1 MQEILRHICEKRQFD
16 FRDYYLTYENAKKKQ
31 EEVDLTLQFRQYDNL
46 KEVTLQKCQ
55 LAPPPLSFL
64 SMATIIL
71 VFFFFFPLHKPKKKK
86 K

>member
-1 MQEILRHICEKRQFD
+1 MQVNEEWVMQEILRHICEKRQFD

-55 LAPPPLSFL
+55 LAPPPLSF
-64 SMATIIL
+64 
-71 VFFFFFPLHKPKKKK
+71 FYQWRQ
-86 K
+86 